1 MKKYFT
7 IALKGFA
14 MGAADV
20 VPGVSGGTIA
30 FITGIYDELLDS
42 INSVLP
48 NLNLL
53 FKGKF
58 VSFFK
63 AINGTFLLSLF
74 IGLGTAVFSLAKLFT
89 YLLEHF
95 PVQVW
100 SFFFGLVIGSVL
112 YVGSKVGKLNLIT
125 VLALLV
131 GTFVSY
137 WITILPPS
145 ADVDSTVFLFFAGAI
160 AIMAMILPGISGS
173 FILLLLG
180 AYSTV
185 LGAVKDLDVAKIG
198 VFVLGCLVGLLS
210 FSRILKWG
218 LTNFRKPTLALLTGF
233 LVGSLNKLW
242 PWKENLLNREN
253 SHGEIVSFIT
263 KNVAPS
269 DYSHIGLA
277 DKELGITIQDPV
289 LGLAIIFSLVGFAL
303 ILLFWKLEPKGIE

>member
-1 MKKYFT
+1 M
-7 IALKGFA
+7 LKGFA

-42 INSVLP
+42 INSILP
-48 NLNLL
+48 NLKLL
-53 FKGKF
+53 FKGKLS
-58 VSFFK
+58 SFFK
-63 AINGTFLLSLF
+63 AINGPFLISLF
-74 IGLGTAVFSLAKLFT
+74 AGIGVAIFTLAKLFT
-89 YLLEHF
+89 YLLENF

-112 YVGSKVGKLNLIT
+112 YVGSKVGKLSLWTI
-125 VLALLV
+125 VALLV

-145 ADVDSTVFLFFAGAI
+145 ADVDSSVFLFFAGAI

-173 FILLLLG
+173 FILLLMG

-185 LGAVKDLDVAKIG
+185 LGAVKDLNFLKIG
-198 VFVLGCLVGLLS
+198 IFMLGCLVGLLS
-210 FSRILKWG
+210 FSKILKWT

-242 PWKENLLNREN
+242 PWKENIVNRIN
-253 SHGEIVSFIT
+253 SHGKIIPFID

-269 DYSHIGLA
+269 EFSHIGPA
-277 DKELGITIQDPV
+277 DLELGITSQEPV
-289 LGLAIIFSLVGFAL
+289 VSLAVVFCFIGLAL
-303 ILLFWKLEPKGIE
+303 ILLFWKLEPKGGE

>member
-7 IALKGFA
+7 IMLKGFA

-42 INSVLP
+42 INSILP
-48 NLNLL
+48 NLKLL
-53 FKGKF
+53 FKGKLS
-58 VSFFK
+58 SFFK
-63 AINGTFLLSLF
+63 AINGSFLISLF
-74 IGLGTAVFSLAKLFT
+74 AGIGVAIFTLAKLFT
-89 YLLEHF
+89 YLLESF

-112 YVGSKVGKLNLIT
+112 YVGSKVGKLNLWT
-125 VLALLV
+125 VVALLI

-137 WITILPPS
+137 WITIIPPS
-145 ADVDSTVFLFFAGAI
+145 DSVDSSFFLFFAGAI

-173 FILLLLG
+173 FILLLMG

-185 LGAVKDLDVAKIG
+185 LGAVKDLNFLKIG
-198 VFVLGCLVGLLS
+198 IFMLGCLVGLLS
-210 FSRILKWG
+210 FSKVLKWT
-218 LTNFRKPTLALLTGF
+218 LNNFRKPTLALLTGF

-242 PWKENLLNREN
+242 PWKENILNRMN
-253 SHGEIVSFIT
+253 SKKEIVPFID

-269 DYSHIGLA
+269 EFSHIGPA
-277 DKELGITIQDPV
+277 DLELGITSQEPV
-289 LGLAIIFSLVGFAL
+289 VMFAVIFCFIGLAL
-303 ILLFWKLEPKGIE
+303 ILLFWKLEPKGSE